1 MINLTAPIN
10 NLGYGIAGYNILKQL
25 HSRDGVAL
33 YPIGTP
39 DIMPDMSIVE
49 ECIRNQKNANTSC
62 PSVRLWHQH
71 DLMHQSWTVLSLYC
85 LIQLLL
91 HVPFSYLL
99 EQKVLL

>member
-49 ECIRNQKNANTSC
+49 ECIRNQKNGKIRIF
-62 PSVRLWHQH
+62 PR
-71 DLMHQSWTVLSLYC
+71 Y
-85 LIQLLL
+85 
-91 HVPFSYLL
+91 Y
-99 EQKVLL
+99 